1 MEDKIK
7 ISIEDFNKEFQSL
20 KDLTEAIELRTQF
33 SIVIKQME
41 KQFRIKNNIS
51 DCKSIFFTKENAIKY
66 NLKYYS
72 SLDYF
77 MNLLISLQ

>member
-7 ISIEDFNKEFQSL
+7 ISIEDSSKDFQSL
-20 KDLTEAIELRTQF
+20 KDLTESIELRSQF
-33 SIVIKQME
+33 SIIIKQME
-41 KQFRIKNNIS
+41 KEYRIKNNIS
-51 DCKSIFFTKENAIKY
+51 DCRSIVFTKENANKY

-77 MNLLISLQ
+77 MNLLNALK

>member
-7 ISIEDFNKEFQSL
+7 ISIEDSSKEFESL
-20 KDLTEAIELRTQF
+20 KDLAESIELRSQF
-33 SIVIKQME
+33 SIIIKQME
-41 KQFRIKNNIS
+41 KEYRIKNNIS
-51 DCKSIFFTKENAIKY
+51 DCKSIIFTKGNANKY